1 MADSGNIDNSINKN
15 NNDNINCNS
24 KTGSNNN
31 DCDKSAALA
40 PRDYFSRARL
50 ALANIEL
57 DDLSFD
63 EITKYCNLT
72 IKNKTCNLFIVTLD
86 ILGAYNSL
94 FDERYASII
103 SGADIITCDGAGLKM
118 LSFIK
123 GAARIKNKVSGV
135 DLSEKLLS
143 TAAREGYK
151 TAFIGARP
159 EVIERLKAKVEN
171 EYAPAGECFFHH
183 GYFDPDGRA
192 AIIERLSKFKP
203 DIALIALGNPAQE
216 KFINDLAPFLK
227 GTILM
232 GVGGTFDVL
241 SGSLKRAP
249 AIMQKFYL
257 EWLYRLYQQP
267 SRILRMTNIPKYIL
281 YVLFSEAVKWIRKK

>member
-1 MADSGNIDNSINKN
+1 MAYSDNIDNSINN
-15 NNDNINCNS
+15 NNINYNS
-24 KTGSNNN
+24 NS
-31 DCDKSAALA
+31 DKSAALTA
-40 PRDYFSRARL
+40 RGYFKRARL

-63 EITKYCNLT
+63 EIIEYCNLT
-72 IKNKTCNLFIVTLD
+72 IKNKTGNLFIVTLD

-135 DLSEKLLS
+135 DLSEKLLAA
-143 TAAREGYK
+143 AAREGYK
-151 TAFIGARP
+151 TAFIGARS
-159 EVIERLKAKVEN
+159 EVIERLKTKVEN
-171 EYAPAGECFFHH
+171 EYAGTGECFFHH
-183 GYFDPDGRA
+183 GYFDAGGRA
-192 AIIERLSKFKP
+192 AIVERLSVLRP
-203 DIALIALGNPAQE
+203 DMALIALGNPAQE
-216 KFINDLAPFLK
+216 KFISDLAPFLK
-227 GTILM
+227 GTILI

-249 AIMQKFYL
+249 AVMQKFYL

>member
-1 MADSGNIDNSINKN
+1 MADGDNSINNK
-15 NNDNINCNS
+15 NINCIN
-24 KTGSNNN
+24 KNN
-31 DCDKSAALA
+31 DTSART
-40 PRDYFSRARL
+40 PRDYFDRARL
-50 ALANIEL
+50 VLANIEL

-63 EITKYCNLT
+63 EIIEYCNLT
-72 IKNKTCNLFIVTLD
+72 IKNKNGNLFIVTLD

-103 SGADIITCDGAGLKM
+103 NGADIITCDGAGLKM

-135 DLSEKLLS
+135 DLSEKLLAA
-143 TAAREGYK
+143 AARKGYK

-159 EVIERLKAKVEN
+159 EVIERLKTKVEN
-171 EYAPAGECFFHH
+171 DYTGAGECFFHH
-183 GYFDPDGRA
+183 GYFDAGGRA
-192 AIIERLSKFKP
+192 AIIERLSTLKP

-227 GTILM
+227 GAILM

-249 AIMQKFYL
+249 AIMQQLYL

>member
-1 MADSGNIDNSINKN
+1 MTDGDNSIGKN
-15 NNDNINCNS
+15 NINCNCIS
-24 KTGSNNN
+24 ENNGT
-31 DCDKSAALA
+31 AART
-40 PRDYFSRARL
+40 PRGYFGRARL

-63 EITKYCNLT
+63 EIIEYCDLT
-72 IKNKTCNLFIVTLD
+72 IKNKTGNLFIVTLD

-103 SGADIITCDGAGLKM
+103 NGADIITCDGAGLKM

-135 DLSEKLLS
+135 DLSEKLLAA
-143 TAAREGYK
+143 AAREGYK

-159 EVIERLKAKVEN
+159 EVIERLKAKIEN
-171 EYAPAGECFFHH
+171 EYARAGECFFHH
-183 GYFDPDGRA
+183 GYFDAGGRA
-192 AIIERLSKFKP
+192 AIIERLSLLKP
-203 DIALIALGNPAQE
+203 DLALIALGNPAQE
-216 KFINDLAPFLK
+216 KFISDLAPFLK

-249 AIMQKFYL
+249 AVMQKFYL